1 MCIRASFARERKKE
15 GEGEGEGEGGT
26 LAMLTRAAHARNT
39 VFYNGPATSHV
50 PIRPTIAPTISFP
63 AFLREDGGGGGVVRD
78 DGSRCGR
85 RGLRKTRIFLET
97 LKRLP
102 RFVRALGRFETIS
115 FIAALFD

>member
-63 AFLREDGGGGGVVRD
+63 AFLREDGGGGGLFEMMARD
-78 DGSRCGR
+78 VGGEDCERLES
-85 RGLRKTRIFLET
+85 FL
-97 LKRLP
+97 KH
-102 RFVRALGRFETIS
+102 
-115 FIAALFD
+115 

>member
-1 MCIRASFARERKKE
+1 
-15 GEGEGEGEGGT
+15 
-26 LAMLTRAAHARNT
+26 MLTRAAHARNT